1 MISFDSPEATTL
13 RALQPSRSALEAIWF
28 TALQDRRDT
37 WVGWAGE
44 QLAQHLAGAEMA
56 ALRFVRAA
64 SDGETRQAQQIWT
77 ILSSFPASDIESRI
91 VRAARDLR
99 ASMTF

>member
-1 MISFDSPEATTL
+1 MISFDSPEATKL
-13 RALQPSRSALEAIWF
+13 RAMQPSRSALEAIWF
-28 TALQDRRDT
+28 TALDEGRDT
-37 WVGWAGE
+37 WAAWAGE
-44 QLAQHLAGAEMA
+44 QLAQHLAGAENV

-77 ILSSFPASDIESRI
+77 VLASFPASDTESRI